1 MRKKSW
7 GDLIL
12 YLFLIIIV
20 IFLWLHAIQTRAEEI
35 KRPVFEPIP
44 KEEQLNTEEDGELF
58 SRTHDV
64 DCIELSFEDAQLLMQ
79 IAAAEAEGEGPDGQR
94 FVMSVV
100 LNRVA
105 SPVWPDTISEV
116 IFEPHQFYTQG
127 MSSERVNADTHLALA
142 DIERG
147 NVAPKIIGFEKC
159 ESTYLGKYFTPVFTY
174 RHHTFYA
181 LAK

>member
-1 MRKKSW
+1 VRKKSW

-20 IFLWLHAIQTRAEEI
+20 IFLWLEAIQTRAEEI

-44 KEEQLNTEEDGELF
+44 KTEQLNTEEDGELF
-58 SRTHDV
+58 SRTHEV
-64 DCIELSFEDAQLLMQ
+64 DCIELSYEDAQLLMQ

-105 SPVWPDTISEV
+105 SPEWPNSIREV
-116 IFEPHQFYTQG
+116 IFEPYQFYTAG

-159 ESTYLGKYFTPVFTY
+159 ESTYLGQYFTPVFTY
-174 RHHTFYA
+174 RHHTFYT

>member
-20 IFLWLHAIQTRAEEI
+20 IFLWLEAIQTRAEEI

-44 KEEQLNTEEDGELF
+44 KEQLNTEEGGELF

-64 DCIELSFEDAQLLMQ
+64 DCVELSYEDAQLLMQ

-105 SPVWPDTISEV
+105 SPEWPDTISEV
-116 IFEPHQFYTQG
+116 IFEPYQFYTAG

-142 DIERG
+142 DIESG

-181 LAK
+181 LAE

>member
-20 IFLWLHAIQTRAEEI
+20 IFLWLEAIQTRAEEI

-58 SRTHDV
+58 SRTHEV
-64 DCIELSFEDAQLLMQ
+64 DCIELSYEDAQLLMQ

-94 FVMSVV
+94 FVMSCV
-100 LNRVA
+100 LNRVS
-105 SPVWPDTISEV
+105 SPEWPNSIREV
-116 IFEPHQFYTQG
+116 IYQPHQFYTQG
-127 MSSERVNADTHLALA
+127 MSSERVNVDTHLALA
-142 DIERG
+142 DIESG
-147 NVAPKIIGFEKC
+147 NVAPKIIGFEKA
-159 ESTYLGKYFTPVFTY
+159 ESDFLGRYFTPAFTY
-174 RHHTFYA
+174 RHHTFYT

>member
-20 IFLWLHAIQTRAEEI
+20 IFLWLEAIQTRAEEI

-64 DCIELSFEDAQLLMQ
+64 DCVELSYEDAQLLMQ
-79 IAAAEAEGEGPDGQR
+79 IAAAEAEGEGRDGQR

-105 SPVWPDTISEV
+105 SPEWPNSIREV
-116 IFEPHQFYTQG
+116 IFEPYQFYTQG

-142 DIERG
+142 DIESG
-147 NVAPKIIGFEKC
+147 NVAPKIIGFEKA
-159 ESTYLGKYFTPVFTY
+159 ESDFLGRYFTPAFTY
-174 RHHTFYA
+174 RHHTFYT